1 MGRKHDDR
9 AVLLHTREDRLPGF
23 RRVHGLEEGLDL
35 GIELL
40 SVHLAHDDGRLENG
54 VSMTPGQIYQT
65 ENNWKF
71 VKTVVLPALITR
83 KSWTG
88 DWPDLHTLGPLPDGC
103 GRTIGGS
110 GEFQGIT
117 GSFIEI
123 GTTKEFSSN
132 GDLAGEIELR
142 LCYRLPR
149 G

>member
-1 MGRKHDDR
+1 M
-9 AVLLHTREDRLPGF
+9 RL
-23 RRVHGLEEGLDL
+23 V
-35 GIELL
+35 
-40 SVHLAHDDGRLENG
+40 SKMG
-54 VSMTPGQIYQT
+54 VSLPPGQIYQT

-71 VKTVVLPALITR
+71 VKTVVLPTLITR
-83 KSWTG
+83 KSWAG
-88 DWPDLHTLGPLPDGC
+88 DWPDLHTLGPLPDGS
-103 GRTIGGS
+103 GGIIGGS

-117 GSFIEI
+117 GAFIEI